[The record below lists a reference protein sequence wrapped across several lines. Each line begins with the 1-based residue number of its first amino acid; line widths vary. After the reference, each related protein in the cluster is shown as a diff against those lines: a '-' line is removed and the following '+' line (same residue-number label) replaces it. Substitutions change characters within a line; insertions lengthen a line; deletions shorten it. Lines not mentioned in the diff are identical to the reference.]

1 MITTFIADEG
11 NGIREIDL
19 DRLREIL
26 AMPPGEAPVT
36 WTDLSNPSYE
46 EEELVLAEIFKFHP
60 LAIRDCRR
68 ERLTPGHGDHLPK
81 VEDYG
86 RYLFSIINPIEFVSG
101 SVDHSFDQSRL
112 GTRQINVF
120 LGESFIVTHHYE
132 PSNAISGVISSCS
145 KNMLNL
151 KRGPDFVYHLILD
164 DIVDDLSPI
173 LDSFDEYIDGLED
186 EIFAKKDGETLAR
199 LLNMKRQV
207 FSLRRITSYQREMV
221 HRLSRGDFELI
232 TQGEIAYYRNVY
244 DHLVRAADLAES
256 YRDVL
261 TGMLDAYLSMASN
274 RLNEIMKV
282 LAIISTFF
290 LPLTFVAGVYGM
302 NFDPDTSPYNMPE
315 IRWFFGYPFALG
327 IMLLMAI
334 AMFVYFKR
342 KKWL

>member
-1 MITTFIADEG
+1 MITTFIADEN

-19 DRLREIL
+19 EKLREIL
-26 AMPPGEAPVT
+26 AMPSGEAPVT
-36 WTDLSNPSYE
+36 WTDLTNPSHE
-46 EEELVLAEIFKFHP
+46 EEEQVLVELFQFHP

-86 RYLFSIINPIEFVSG
+86 RYLFSIINPVELVRS
-101 SVDHSFDQSRL
+101 STDESFERSQL
-112 GTRQINVF
+112 ATRQINVF
-120 LGESFIVTHHYE
+120 LGETFIVTHHYE
-132 PSNAISGVISSCS
+132 PSSAISGVVSSCT

-164 DIVDDLSPI
+164 DIVDQLSPI
-173 LDSFDEYIDGLED
+173 LDGFDEYIDRLED
-186 EIFAKKDGETLAR
+186 EIFANNNGGTLAKI
-199 LLNMKRQV
+199 LNMKRQI

-221 HRLSRGDFELI
+221 QRLSRGEFALI
-232 TQGEIAYYRNVY
+232 TDGEIAYYRNVY

-274 RLNEIMKV
+274 RLNAIMKV

-315 IRWFFGYPFALG
+315 LRWFFGYPFALG
-327 IMLLMAI
+327 VMLLMAVG
-334 AMFVYFKR
+334 MFVYFKR

>member
-1 MITTFIADEG
+1 MITTFIADDG
-11 NGIREIDL
+11 NGITEIDL
-19 DRLREIL
+19 DKLREIL
-26 AMPPGEAPVT
+26 ALPPDQAPVT
-36 WTDLSNPSYE
+36 WTDLCNPSYE
-46 EEELVLAEIFKFHP
+46 EEEQILAEIFQFHT

-86 RYLFSIINPIEFVSG
+86 RYLFSIINPIEFMPG
-101 SVDHSFDQSRL
+101 PIDQSFEKSQL
-112 GTRQINVF
+112 TTRQINVF

-132 PSNAISGVISSCS
+132 PSNAISGVISSCT

-173 LDSFDEYIDGLED
+173 LDGFDEYIDKLED
-186 EIFAKKDGETLAR
+186 EIFAKSNGGTLAK
-199 LLNMKRQV
+199 LLNMKRQI

-221 HRLSRGDFELI
+221 QRLSRGEFELI
-232 TQGEIAYYRNVY
+232 TSGEIAYYRNVY

-261 TGMLDAYLSMASN
+261 TGMLDAYLSMTSN
-274 RLNEIMKV
+274 RMNEIMKV

-315 IRWFFGYPFALG
+315 LRWVFGYPFALG
-327 IMLLMAI
+327 VMALMAI
-334 AMFVYFKR
+334 GMFVYFKR